1 LDKAFKYTAFF
12 RLRKRPQ
19 KKFFSFYFYFYFFL
33 GERLL
38 RKRGDIILLIISL
51 KIYHPAP
58 HLFREVVKG
67 SLELEEEAAM
77 SSM

>member
-19 KKFFSFYFYFYFFL
+19 KKFFSFYFFL